1 VKERLPALA
10 VLLRSCGELTEAI
23 KMDNTLTKQVA
34 NTPAAKRDAAGRFMG
49 AHRMHKEVGKVAV
62 MLTVLIFAF
71 FASFLIGRYPVSP
84 DMVLAILCSKLT
96 AVPQVWTDTMET
108 VVFKIRMPRIAAALL
123 VGGALA
129 VSGAAY
135 QNLFRNPL
143 VSPSLLGAS
152 WGAAFG
158 AVLGMILH
166 LSWIWVE
173 VAAFIFGLVAV
184 FAAIAISACFGN
196 KSMISLVLAGIA
208 VSAFFQA
215 LVSVLKYL
223 ADPMNTLPEIS
234 FWLMGG
240 LSKVTDQ
247 DVLWSLIPIII
258 PLTVLYFMRWQINV
272 LSIGEEE
279 AHTLGINVRR
289 TRIIVLVCATLLAA
303 AATSIGGIIQW
314 VGLLIPHT
322 ARMLFGASFATVL
335 PASMLLGGTY
345 LLIMDNL
352 SRSIASLEI
361 QVGILTALIGA
372 PFFVFLLARAKKG
385 WE

>member
-1 VKERLPALA
+1 MGNNSLAQPTVNKPAVLLKKDKGVRQIRKDLAKLTIMLA
-10 VLLRSCGELTEAI
+10 VL
-23 KMDNTLTKQVA
+23 
-34 NTPAAKRDAAGRFMG
+34 
-49 AHRMHKEVGKVAV
+49 
-62 MLTVLIFAF
+62 VLAF
-71 FASFLIGRYPVSP
+71 FASFLVGRYPVSP
-84 DMVLAILCSKLT
+84 DIVLAILCSKVVAL
-96 AVPQVWTDTMET
+96 PQVWNDTLET
-108 VVFKIRMPRIAAALL
+108 IVFKIRLPRIAAALL
-123 VGGALA
+123 VGSALA

-173 VAAFIFGLVAV
+173 ISAFAFGLVAV
-184 FAAIAISACFGN
+184 LTAIAVGSWFGN

-240 LSKVTDQ
+240 LSKIKEQ
-247 DVLWSLIPIII
+247 DVVWSLLPILLPMII
-258 PLTVLYFMRWQINV
+258 LYFVRWQINV

-279 AHTLGINVRR
+279 AHTLGVNVRR
-289 TRIIVLVCATLLAA
+289 TRLVVLACATLLAA

-314 VGLLIPHT
+314 VGLLIPH
-322 ARMLFGASFATVL
+322 AVRMLFGANFAIVL
-335 PASMLLGGTY
+335 PASVVTGATF

-361 QVGILTALIGA
+361 QVGILTSLLGA
-372 PFFVFLLARAKKG
+372 PFFVFLLAKAKRG

>member
-1 VKERLPALA
+1 MENSQTTIGALQEKTAGGGTENCRSWRIRADAVKVLAILA
-10 VLLRSCGELTEAI
+10 VLALS
-23 KMDNTLTKQVA
+23 
-34 NTPAAKRDAAGRFMG
+34 
-49 AHRMHKEVGKVAV
+49 
-62 MLTVLIFAF
+62 F
-71 FASFLIGRYPVSP
+71 FASFLIGRYPVAP
-84 DMVLAILCSKLT
+84 DMVLAILCSKFLGLQ
-96 AVPQVWTDTMET
+96 QVWTDTMET
-108 VVFKIRMPRIAAALL
+108 VVLKIRLPRIAAALL
-123 VGGALA
+123 VGGALS

-143 VSPSLLGAS
+143 VSPSILGAS

-173 VAAFIFGLVAV
+173 AAAFIFGLVAV
-184 FAAIAISACFGN
+184 FCALTVSSYFGN
-196 KSMISLVLAGIA
+196 KSTISLVLAGIV

-215 LVSVLKYL
+215 LVSALKYL

-240 LSKVTDQ
+240 LSKIRNQ
-247 DVLWSLIPIII
+247 DVIWSLAPIFIPIV
-258 PLTVLYFMRWQINV
+258 VLYCLRWQINV

-279 AHTLGINVRR
+279 ARTLGIDVRR
-289 TRIIVLVCATLLAA
+289 TRLVVLVCATLLAA

-314 VGLLIPHT
+314 VGLLIPHI
-322 ARMLFGASFATVL
+322 ARMLFGANFATVL
-335 PASMLLGGTY
+335 PASLILGGAY

-372 PFFVFLLARAKKG
+372 PFFVFLLSRAKKS
-385 WE
+385 WS

>member
-1 VKERLPALA
+1 MGNSLATTQQADMPADRVTRYGGVRTPQTRAGLKISIMLA
-10 VLLRSCGELTEAI
+10 VLVI
-23 KMDNTLTKQVA
+23 
-34 NTPAAKRDAAGRFMG
+34 
-49 AHRMHKEVGKVAV
+49 
-62 MLTVLIFAF
+62 AF
-71 FASFLIGRYPVSP
+71 FGSFLVGRYPVAP
-84 DMVLAILCSKLT
+84 DMVVAILWSKVLPLT
-96 AVPQVWTDTMET
+96 QVWTGSMET
-108 VVFKIRMPRIAAALL
+108 IVLAIRLPRIAAALL

-173 VAAFIFGLVAV
+173 AAAFVFGLVAV
-184 FAAIAISACFGN
+184 FCAITISAYFGN
-196 KSMISLVLAGIA
+196 KSTISLVLAGIV

-215 LVSVLKYL
+215 LVSALKYL

-240 LSKVTDQ
+240 LSKVKEQ
-247 DVLWSLIPIII
+247 DVLWLVTPILV
-258 PLTVLYFMRWQINV
+258 PMVVLYCMRWQINV

-289 TRIIVLVCATLLAA
+289 TRLVVLACATLLAA

-314 VGLLIPHT
+314 VGLLIPHM
-322 ARMLFGASFATVL
+322 ARLLFGANFAAVL
-335 PASMLLGGTY
+335 PASLLLGGTY

-372 PFFVFLLARAKKG
+372 PFFVFLLARSKRS

>member
-1 VKERLPALA
+1 MANG
-10 VLLRSCGELTEAI
+10 LLTTHQEDMPTDRVTG
-23 KMDNTLTKQVA
+23 
-34 NTPAAKRDAAGRFMG
+34 RDGGTRTRQSRAGML
-49 AHRMHKEVGKVAV
+49 KVSV
-62 MLTVLIFAF
+62 MLVVLVIAF
-71 FASFLIGRYPVSP
+71 FGSFLIGRYPVAP
-84 DMVLAILCSKLT
+84 DMVLAILWSKVL
-96 AVPQVWTDTMET
+96 ALPQVWTDTMET
-108 VVFKIRMPRIAAALL
+108 VVLEIRLPRIAAALL

-173 VAAFIFGLVAV
+173 ASAFLFGLVAV
-184 FAAIAISACFGN
+184 FIAIAVSSHLGN

-240 LSKVTDQ
+240 LSKVKEQ
-247 DVLWSLIPIII
+247 DVLWSLIPILVPMI
-258 PLTVLYFMRWQINV
+258 VLYFVRWQINV

-289 TRIIVLVCATLLAA
+289 TRLIVLVCATLLAA

-314 VGLLIPHT
+314 VGLLVPHA
-322 ARMLFGASFATVL
+322 ARMLFGANFATVL
-335 PASMLLGGTY
+335 PASLLIGGTY
-345 LLIMDNL
+345 MLIMDNL

-361 QVGILTALIGA
+361 QVGILTSLIGA
-372 PFFVFLLARAKKG
+372 PFFVFLLAKAKKG

>member
-1 VKERLPALA
+1 MINRVDVFRTLRTHTGLLKIMGILI
-10 VLLRSCGELTEAI
+10 VLLG
-23 KMDNTLTKQVA
+23 
-34 NTPAAKRDAAGRFMG
+34 
-49 AHRMHKEVGKVAV
+49 
-62 MLTVLIFAF
+62 AF
-71 FASFLIGRYPVSP
+71 FGSFLLGRYPVAP
-84 DMVLAILCSKLT
+84 DMVLAVLFSKVFSL
-96 AVPQVWTDTMET
+96 PQVWTDTVET
-108 VVFKIRMPRIAAALL
+108 VVLKIRLPRIVAALL
-123 VGGALA
+123 VGGALS

-143 VSPSLLGAS
+143 VSPSILGAS

-173 VAAFIFGLVAV
+173 AAAFVFGLAAV
-184 FAAIAISACFGN
+184 FCAIAVSSYFGN
-196 KSMISLVLAGIA
+196 KSTISLVLAGIV

-215 LVSVLKYL
+215 LVSSLKYL

-240 LSKVTDQ
+240 LSKVREQ
-247 DVLWSLIPIII
+247 DVIWSLVPILVPIGI
-258 PLTVLYFMRWQINV
+258 LYSMRWQINV

-279 AHTLGINVRR
+279 ARTLGVDVRR
-289 TRIIVLVCATLLAA
+289 TRFIVIACATLLAA

-314 VGLLIPHT
+314 VGLLIPHV
-322 ARMLFGASFATVL
+322 ARMLFGANFAVVL
-335 PASMLLGGTY
+335 PASLVLGGTY
-345 LLIMDNL
+345 LLVMDNL

-361 QVGILTALIGA
+361 QVGVLTALIGA

-385 WE
+385 WG

>member
-1 VKERLPALA
+1 
-10 VLLRSCGELTEAI
+10 
-23 KMDNTLTKQVA
+23 MDNTLTKQITNTSAKPA
-34 NTPAAKRDAAGRFMG
+34 NGRFIG
-49 AHRMHKEVGKVAV
+49 ICQMHKGVGKAV
-62 MLTVLIFAF
+62 IVLIMLVCAF
-71 FASFLIGRYPVSP
+71 FASFLIGRYPISP
-84 DMVLAILCSKLT
+84 DMVVAILGSKIIT
-96 AVPQVWTDTMET
+96 VPQVWTDTMET
-108 VVFKIRMPRIAAALL
+108 VVLEIRLPRIGAALL

-135 QNLFRNPL
+135 QTLFRNPL
-143 VSPSLLGAS
+143 VEPHLLGAT

-173 VAAFIFGLVAV
+173 ASAFVFGLVAV
-184 FAAIAISACFGN
+184 FITIAVSSHLGS

-215 LVSVLKYL
+215 LVSVLKYF

-240 LSKVTDQ
+240 LSKVKEQ
-247 DVLWSLIPIII
+247 DVVWSLIPILVPIV
-258 PLTVLYFMRWQINV
+258 VLYLVRWQINV

-279 AHTLGINVRR
+279 AHTLGINIRR
-289 TRIIVLVCATLLAA
+289 TRLVVVVCATLLAA
-303 AATSIGGIIQW
+303 AATSIGGIIHW
-314 VGLLIPHT
+314 VGLLIPHA
-322 ARMLFGASFATVL
+322 ARMLFGANFAIVL
-335 PASMLLGGTY
+335 PASLLIGGTY
-345 LLIMDNL
+345 MLIMDNL

-372 PFFVFLLARAKKG
+372 PFFVFLLAKAKKG

>member
-1 VKERLPALA
+1 
-10 VLLRSCGELTEAI
+10 
-23 KMDNTLTKQVA
+23 MDNTLTKQITNTSAKSA
-34 NTPAAKRDAAGRFMG
+34 NGGFIG
-49 AHRMHKEVGKVAV
+49 ICQMHKGVGKVV
-62 MLTVLIFAF
+62 IMLIMLICAF
-71 FASFLIGRYPVSP
+71 FASFLIGRYPISP
-84 DMVLAILCSKLT
+84 DMVVAILASKIIS
-96 AVPQVWTDTMET
+96 VPQVWNDTLET
-108 VVFKIRMPRIAAALL
+108 IVFKIRLPRIAAALL
-123 VGGALA
+123 AGGALA

-143 VSPSLLGAS
+143 VSPAILGAS

-173 VAAFIFGLVAV
+173 SMAFAFGLVAV
-184 FAAIAISACFGN
+184 GAAIAISTYFGN
-196 KSMISLVLAGIA
+196 KSMMALVLAGIA

-215 LVSVLKYL
+215 LVSILKYL

-240 LSKVTDQ
+240 LSKVTNQ
-247 DVLWSLIPIII
+247 DVALSLTPIII
-258 PLTVLYFMRWQINV
+258 PMIILYCMRWQINV
-272 LSIGEEE
+272 LSIGQEE
-279 AHTLGINVRR
+279 ARTLGVNVQR
-289 TRIIVLVCATLLAA
+289 TRVVVLVCATLLAA
-303 AATSIGGIIQW
+303 SATSIGGIIQW
-314 VGLLIPHT
+314 VGLLIPHA
-322 ARMLFGASFATVL
+322 ARLLFGANFAIVL
-335 PASMLLGGTY
+335 PASMVLGGTF

-361 QVGILTALIGA
+361 QVGILTSLLGA

>member
-1 VKERLPALA
+1 MGNGLLTTHQEDMPTDRVTNRDGGTRTRQTRAGMLKVSIMLV
-10 VLLRSCGELTEAI
+10 VLVI
-23 KMDNTLTKQVA
+23 
-34 NTPAAKRDAAGRFMG
+34 
-49 AHRMHKEVGKVAV
+49 
-62 MLTVLIFAF
+62 AF
-71 FASFLIGRYPVSP
+71 FASFLIGRYPVAP
-84 DMVLAILCSKLT
+84 DMVVVILWSKVLAL
-96 AVPQVWTDTMET
+96 PQVWTDTMET
-108 VVFKIRMPRIAAALL
+108 VVLDIRLPRIAAALL

-135 QNLFRNPL
+135 QTLFRNPL
-143 VSPSLLGAS
+143 AEPHLLGAT

-173 VAAFIFGLVAV
+173 ASAFVFGLAAV
-184 FAAIAISACFGN
+184 FIAIAVSSHLGN

-240 LSKVTDQ
+240 LSKVKEQ
-247 DVLWSLIPIII
+247 DVVWSLIPILV
-258 PLTVLYFMRWQINV
+258 PMVVLYLVRWQINV

-289 TRIIVLVCATLLAA
+289 TRLVVVVCATLLAA

-314 VGLLIPHT
+314 VGLLIPHV
-322 ARMLFGASFATVL
+322 ARMLFGANFAIVL
-335 PASMLLGGTY
+335 PASLVIGGTFM
-345 LLIMDNL
+345 LIMDNL

-361 QVGILTALIGA
+361 QVGILTSLIGA
-372 PFFVFLLARAKKG
+372 PFFVFLLTKAKKG

>member
-1 VKERLPALA
+1 VINRVDVFRTLRTHTGLLKIMGILI
-10 VLLRSCGELTEAI
+10 VLLG
-23 KMDNTLTKQVA
+23 
-34 NTPAAKRDAAGRFMG
+34 
-49 AHRMHKEVGKVAV
+49 
-62 MLTVLIFAF
+62 AF
-71 FASFLIGRYPVSP
+71 FGSFLLGRYPVAP
-84 DMVLAILCSKLT
+84 DMVLAVLFSKVFSL
-96 AVPQVWTDTMET
+96 PQVWTDTVET
-108 VVFKIRMPRIAAALL
+108 VVLKIRLPRIVAALL
-123 VGGALA
+123 VGGALS

-143 VSPSLLGAS
+143 VSPSILGAS

-173 VAAFIFGLVAV
+173 AAAFVFGLAAV
-184 FAAIAISACFGN
+184 FCAIAVSSYFGN
-196 KSMISLVLAGIA
+196 KSTISLVLAGIV

-215 LVSVLKYL
+215 LVSSLKYL

-240 LSKVTDQ
+240 LSKVREQ
-247 DVLWSLIPIII
+247 DVIWSLVPILVPIGI
-258 PLTVLYFMRWQINV
+258 LYSMRWQINV

-279 AHTLGINVRR
+279 ARTLGVDVRR
-289 TRIIVLVCATLLAA
+289 TRFIVIACATLLAA

-314 VGLLIPHT
+314 VGLLIPHV
-322 ARMLFGASFATVL
+322 ARMLFGANFAVVL
-335 PASMLLGGTY
+335 PASLVLGGTY
-345 LLIMDNL
+345 LLVMDNL

-361 QVGILTALIGA
+361 QVGVLTALIGA

-385 WE
+385 WG

>member
-1 VKERLPALA
+1 MKVKSLVSVALLKSYGKLAEGALMMENSLTEQTMNKPVAKVNRDKSIRERQTRKEMGKVASMLA
-10 VLLRSCGELTEAI
+10 VL
-23 KMDNTLTKQVA
+23 
-34 NTPAAKRDAAGRFMG
+34 
-49 AHRMHKEVGKVAV
+49 
-62 MLTVLIFAF
+62 VLAF
-71 FASFLIGRYPVSP
+71 FVSFLIGRYPISP
-84 DMVLAILCSKLT
+84 DVVLAVLCSKVISL
-96 AVPQVWTDTMET
+96 PQVVNDTVDT
-108 VVFKIRMPRIAAALL
+108 IVFKIRLPRIAAALL

-143 VSPSLLGAS
+143 VSPSILGAS

-158 AVLGMILH
+158 AVMGMVLH

-173 VAAFIFGLVAV
+173 ASAFVFGLVAV
-184 FAAIAISACFGN
+184 FCAIAISSFFGN
-196 KSMISLVLAGIA
+196 KSTISLVLAGIV

-215 LVSVLKYL
+215 LVSALKYL

-240 LSKVTDQ
+240 LSKVKDQ
-247 DVLWSLIPIII
+247 DVLWSLIPILV
-258 PLTVLYFMRWQINV
+258 PMVVLYFMRWQINV

-279 AHTLGINVRR
+279 AHTLGINVK
-289 TRIIVLVCATLLAA
+289 RIRLVVLACATLLAA

-314 VGLLIPHT
+314 VGLLIPHM
-322 ARMLFGASFATVL
+322 ARMLFGANFATVL
-335 PASMLLGGTY
+335 PASLILGGTY

-372 PFFVFLLARAKKG
+372 PFFVFLLARAKRG

>member
-1 VKERLPALA
+1 
-10 VLLRSCGELTEAI
+10 
-23 KMDNTLTKQVA
+23 MDNTNSLTKQIT
-34 NTPAAKRDAAGRFMG
+34 NTTDSDRFTKT
-49 AHRMHKEVGKVAV
+49 RQMHKGVEKAAI
-62 MLTVLIFAF
+62 MMIVLVFAF
-71 FASFLIGRYPVSP
+71 FASFLIGRYPISP
-84 DMVLAILCSKLT
+84 DMVLAILCSKVIPVSQ
-96 AVPQVWTDTMET
+96 AWNDTMET
-108 VVFKIRMPRIAAALL
+108 VVFKIRLPRIAAALL

-173 VAAFIFGLVAV
+173 AVAFVFGLVAV

-240 LSKVTDQ
+240 LSKVTNQ
-247 DVLWSLIPIII
+247 DVMWSLIPIIV
-258 PLTVLYFMRWQINV
+258 PLVVLYVMRWQINV
-272 LSIGEEE
+272 LSVGEEE
-279 AHTLGINVRR
+279 AHTLGINVRH
-289 TRIIVLVCATLLAA
+289 TRIVVLVCATLLAA

-322 ARMLFGASFATVL
+322 ARLLFGANFAIVL
-335 PASMLLGGTY
+335 PVSMLLGGTY

>member
-1 VKERLPALA
+1 
-10 VLLRSCGELTEAI
+10 
-23 KMDNTLTKQVA
+23 MNNTLTKQIT
-34 NTPAAKRDAAGRFMG
+34 NTPLAKPNSGRLTGERLIHKDMG
-49 AHRMHKEVGKVAV
+49 KIAV
-62 MLTVLIFAF
+62 MLIVLFFAF

-84 DMVLAILCSKLT
+84 DMVLAILCSKVIAL
-96 AVPQVWTDTMET
+96 PQAWTDTMET
-108 VVFKIRMPRIAAALL
+108 VVLKIRLPRIAAALL

-173 VAAFIFGLVAV
+173 ASAFIFGLVAV
-184 FAAIAISACFGN
+184 FAAIAISSCFGN

-240 LSKVTDQ
+240 LSKVTSQ
-247 DVLWSLIPIII
+247 DVTWLIIPIII
-258 PLTVLYFMRWQINV
+258 PLIVLYFMRWQINV

-289 TRIIVLVCATLLAA
+289 TRLVVLACATLLAA
-303 AATSIGGIIQW
+303 AATSLGGIIQW
-314 VGLLIPHT
+314 VGLLIPHA
-322 ARMLFGASFATVL
+322 ARMLFGANFAIVL
-335 PASMLLGGTY
+335 PVSMIMGGTY

-352 SRSIASLEI
+352 SRSISSLEI

>member
-1 VKERLPALA
+1 MNMGNGLTTTSQANMPTDRINKASTRSRQTGAGMLKVSVMLA
-10 VLLRSCGELTEAI
+10 VLVI
-23 KMDNTLTKQVA
+23 
-34 NTPAAKRDAAGRFMG
+34 
-49 AHRMHKEVGKVAV
+49 
-62 MLTVLIFAF
+62 AF
-71 FASFLIGRYPVSP
+71 FGSFLIGRYPVAP
-84 DMVLAILCSKLT
+84 DMVLAIFWSKVL
-96 AVPQVWTDTMET
+96 ALPQVWTDTMET
-108 VVFKIRMPRIAAALL
+108 VVLEIRLPRIAAALL

-173 VAAFIFGLVAV
+173 AAAFVFGLVAV
-184 FAAIAISACFGN
+184 FIAIAVSSYFGN

-240 LSKVTDQ
+240 LSKVKEQ
-247 DVLWSLIPIII
+247 DVLWSLIPILV
-258 PLTVLYFMRWQINV
+258 PMVVLYFMRWQINV

-289 TRIIVLVCATLLAA
+289 TRLVVLVCATLLAA

-314 VGLLIPHT
+314 VGLLIPHV
-322 ARMLFGASFATVL
+322 ARMLFGANFAAVL
-335 PASMLLGGTY
+335 PASLIIGGTY
-345 LLIMDNL
+345 MLIMDNL

-372 PFFVFLLARAKKG
+372 PFFVFLLARGRRG

>member
-1 VKERLPALA
+1 MGNGLTTTSQVNPTDRINRAASTRSRQTGAGMLKVSVMLA
-10 VLLRSCGELTEAI
+10 VLVI
-23 KMDNTLTKQVA
+23 
-34 NTPAAKRDAAGRFMG
+34 
-49 AHRMHKEVGKVAV
+49 
-62 MLTVLIFAF
+62 AF
-71 FASFLIGRYPVSP
+71 FGSFLIGRYPVAP
-84 DMVLAILCSKLT
+84 DMVVAILCSKVL
-96 AVPQVWTDTMET
+96 ALPQVWTDTMET
-108 VVFKIRMPRIAAALL
+108 VVLEIRLPRIAAALL

-173 VAAFIFGLVAV
+173 AAAFGFGLVAV
-184 FAAIAISACFGN
+184 FIAIAVSSYFGN

-240 LSKVTDQ
+240 LSKVKEQ
-247 DVLWSLIPIII
+247 DVLWSLIPILV
-258 PLTVLYFMRWQINV
+258 PMVVLYFMRWQINV

-289 TRIIVLVCATLLAA
+289 TRMVVLVCATLLAA

-314 VGLLIPHT
+314 VGLLIPHV
-322 ARMLFGASFATVL
+322 ARMLFGASFAAVL
-335 PASMLLGGTY
+335 PASLIIGGTY
-345 LLIMDNL
+345 MLIMDNL

-372 PFFVFLLARAKKG
+372 PFFVFLLARGRRG

>member
-1 VKERLPALA
+1 MEDSLVTTQRGLSQMQREGRVHRSRTGAAKVLAMLA
-10 VLLRSCGELTEAI
+10 VLI
-23 KMDNTLTKQVA
+23 
-34 NTPAAKRDAAGRFMG
+34 
-49 AHRMHKEVGKVAV
+49 
-62 MLTVLIFAF
+62 IAF
-71 FASFLIGRYPVSP
+71 FGSFLIGRYPVAP
-84 DMVLAILCSKLT
+84 DMVLAILWSKVV
-96 AVPQVWTDTMET
+96 AGPQVWTDTMAT
-108 VVFKIRMPRIAAALL
+108 VVLQIRLPRMAAALL

-143 VSPSLLGAS
+143 VSPSILGAS

-173 VAAFIFGLVAV
+173 AAAFVFGLLAV
-184 FAAIAISACFGN
+184 FCAIAVSTYFGN
-196 KSMISLVLAGIA
+196 KSTISLVLAGIV

-215 LVSVLKYL
+215 LVSALKYL

-240 LSKVTDQ
+240 LSKVKEQ
-247 DVLWSLIPIII
+247 DVVWSLL
-258 PLTVLYFMRWQINV
+258 PLLVPMAILYLMRWQINV

-279 AHTLGINVRR
+279 AHTLGVNIRR
-289 TRIIVLVCATLLAA
+289 TRLIVLACATLLAA

-314 VGLLIPHT
+314 VGLLIPHM
-322 ARMLFGASFATVL
+322 ARMLFGANFAAVL

-345 LLIMDNL
+345 LLIMDNI
-352 SRSIASLEI
+352 SRSIAALEI

-372 PFFVFLLARAKKG
+372 PFFVFLLARAKRG

>member
-1 VKERLPALA
+1 MGGGLTTRQEEKPVDVIKGIAAFRFLRAHAKLGKVLA
-10 VLLRSCGELTEAI
+10 ILIVLLS
-23 KMDNTLTKQVA
+23 
-34 NTPAAKRDAAGRFMG
+34 
-49 AHRMHKEVGKVAV
+49 
-62 MLTVLIFAF
+62 AF
-71 FASFLIGRYPVSP
+71 FGSFLLGRYPVAP
-84 DMVLAILCSKLT
+84 DMVLAILCSKVFSL
-96 AVPQVWTDTMET
+96 PQVWTDTMET
-108 VVFKIRMPRIAAALL
+108 VVVKIRLPRIVAALL
-123 VGGALA
+123 IGGALS

-143 VSPSLLGAS
+143 VSPSILGAS

-173 VAAFIFGLVAV
+173 AAAFVFGLAAV
-184 FAAIAISACFGN
+184 FCAIAVSSYFGN
-196 KSMISLVLAGIA
+196 KSTISLVLAGIV

-215 LVSVLKYL
+215 LVSSLKYL

-240 LSKVTDQ
+240 LSKVREQ
-247 DVLWSLIPIII
+247 DVIWSLIPILI
-258 PLTVLYFMRWQINV
+258 PIVVLYFMRWQINV

-279 AHTLGINVRR
+279 ARTLGVDVRR
-289 TRIIVLVCATLLAA
+289 TRFIVIACATLLAA

-314 VGLLIPHT
+314 VGLLIPHV
-322 ARMLFGASFATVL
+322 ARMLFGANFAVVL
-335 PASMLLGGTY
+335 PASLVLGGSF
-345 LLIMDNL
+345 LLVMDNL

-372 PFFVFLLARAKKG
+372 PFFVFLLAKAKKG